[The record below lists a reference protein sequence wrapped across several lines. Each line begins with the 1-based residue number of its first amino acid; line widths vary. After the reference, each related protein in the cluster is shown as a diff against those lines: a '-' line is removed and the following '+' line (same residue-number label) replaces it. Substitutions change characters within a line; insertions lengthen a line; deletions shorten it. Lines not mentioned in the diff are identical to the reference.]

1 MTPHDVDATHF
12 ELTHFELT
20 DFERIDFDVIGFDA
34 DDTLWQSEDGFRS
47 NELRFVD
54 LVAPYAPEGVDV
66 KSALTAVERKNLHTF
81 GYGVKAFAISMVEA
95 AITIT
100 GGAVPTDVIAEL
112 VEMARTQ
119 LEEPVRLLPHVPE
132 VLAKVAAHHRLVLI
146 TKGDLVHQTHKI
158 TTSGLAHHF
167 EHLEV
172 VLEKDAET
180 YARLL
185 ARFGV
190 EPQRFLMV
198 GNSVRSDILP
208 VMALGGHAVH
218 VPYHLLWELEHVD
231 HDEKFAELSSISEL
245 PALLGLE

>member
-1 MTPHDVDATHF
+1 MSPLQHEHIEIV
-12 ELTHFELT
+12 
-20 DFERIDFDVIGFDA
+20 GFDA
-34 DDTLWQSEDGFRS
+34 DDTLWQSEDGFRA
-47 NELRFVD
+47 NELRFVEH
-54 LVAPYAPEGVDV
+54 VAPHAPEGVDV
-66 KSALTAVERKNLHTF
+66 KAALTAVERKNLHTF
-81 GYGVKAFAISMVEA
+81 GYGVKAFAVSMVEA
-95 AITIT
+95 SITIT
-100 GGAVPTDVIAEL
+100 GGQVPTHVIAEL

-132 VLAKVAAHHRLVLI
+132 VLAKVGSRYRMVLI

-180 YARLL
+180 YAGLL
-185 ARFGV
+185 RRFDV
-190 EPQRFLMV
+190 RPERFLMV

-218 VPYHLLWELEHVD
+218 VPYHLLWDLEHVD
-231 HDEKFAELSSISEL
+231 HDEKFTELSSLDQL
-245 PALLGLE
+245 PGLLGIA

>member
-1 MTPHDVDATHF
+1 MTQLAPYD
-12 ELTHFELT
+12 
-20 DFERIDFDVIGFDA
+20 IIGFDA
-34 DDTLWQSEDGFRS
+34 DDTLWQSEDGFRA
-47 NELRFVD
+47 NELRFVE
-54 LVAPYAPEGVDV
+54 LVAPFAPEGIDV
-66 KSALTAVERKNLHTF
+66 KAALTAVERKNLHTF

-100 GGAVPTDVIAEL
+100 GGQVTTEVIAEL

-132 VLAKVAAHHRLVLI
+132 VLARVGAHYRIVLI

-172 VLEKDAET
+172 VLEKDTDT
-180 YARLL
+180 YAGLFR
-185 ARFGV
+185 RFGV
-190 EPQRFLMV
+190 EPHRFLMV

-208 VMALGGHAVH
+208 VMALGGHGVH

-231 HDEKFAELSSISEL
+231 HDEKFTELASLAEL
-245 PALLGLE
+245 PTLLGID